1 MSEFGSVFLDGI
13 LKEIKTLNSVKNVTF
28 KNIPTHCL
36 KEIVDIS
43 SPILN
48 QIWNNKIINQKSL
61 PANQKLADITPGF
74 EKINSNLAENYRV
87 VK

>member
-1 MSEFGSVFLDGI
+1 MLSTKPVDIAIQKIDDHPSIKLIGNNSTLSDMSEFGSVFLDGI

-48 QIWNNKIINQKSL
+48 QIWNNKIIN
-61 PANQKLADITPGF
+61 
-74 EKINSNLAENYRV
+74 
-87 VK
+87 

>member
-1 MSEFGSVFLDGI
+1 MSEFRSVFLDGI

-48 QIWNNKIINQKSL
+48 QIWNNKIIN
-61 PANQKLADITPGF
+61 
-74 EKINSNLAENYRV
+74 
-87 VK
+87 